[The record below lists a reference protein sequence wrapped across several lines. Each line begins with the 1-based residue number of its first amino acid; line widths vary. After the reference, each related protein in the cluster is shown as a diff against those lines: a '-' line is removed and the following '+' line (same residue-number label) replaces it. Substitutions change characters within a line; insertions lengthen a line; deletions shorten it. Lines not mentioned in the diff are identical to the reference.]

1 MSRKRSNT
9 PRHRRYDPRAVLAYI
24 VTYKQQHNQRSPSER
39 EIQAALKIS
48 APSVVHNTLRRLE
61 DAELL
66 TITRY
71 GRGQRSDFTLTTTGQ
86 ATVERWQAEQYPTDN
101 SSPAKQK

>member
-1 MSRKRSNT
+1 MSRKRSDA
-9 PRHRRYDPRAVLAYI
+9 PRHRRYDPRAVLAFI
-24 VTYKQQHNQRSPSER
+24 VTYKQAHNRRSPSER

-61 DAELL
+61 AAELL

-71 GRGQRSDFTLTTTGQ
+71 GPGRTSDLTLTVTGE
-86 ATVERWQAEQYPTDN
+86 AALTDWQKTHDSADSREQ
-101 SSPAKQK
+101 